1 MAKYKGT
8 KGDDLFTLNEDAADT
23 VRMRGGNDIVRL
35 SATTYS
41 VSEDRIDAGKGE
53 FDLAILEGGGFYN
66 FGHGRFAGF
75 EQIALTGA
83 GAFEI
88 YVDDSVGAR
97 GTTFTV
103 FGAGSASDEFQPS
116 SLFIDWSPE
125 RDSAL
130 LVYGSNGDDA
140 IIGGFRAD
148 EFHGGLGRDLMT
160 GNDGADRFVFE
171 AVDGAD
177 RWGKDRIT
185 DFHAGQDTLVFVTG
199 SVSGFDD
206 LQITD
211 GKLGAVIRTGEGNS
225 SVTLY
230 GVRASDLDAGDF
242 VFGSDAAPAHHALL
256 IPHEGGLLV

>member
-8 KGDDLFTLNEDAADT
+8 DGDDIYTLNEDAADT

-35 SATTYS
+35 SAATWD
-41 VSEDRIDAGKGE
+41 VSEDRVDAGKGE
-53 FDLAILEGGGFYN
+53 FDLAILDGGGFYN

-75 EQIALTGA
+75 EQMALTGE

-88 YVDDSVGAR
+88 YIDDSVGVA

-103 FGAGSASDEFQPS
+103 FGAGSSSDEFQPA

-125 RDSAL
+125 RDSSL
-130 LVYGSNGDDA
+130 LAYGSNGDDA
-140 IIGGFRAD
+140 IIGGFRTD
-148 EFHGGLGRDLMT
+148 EFHGGTGRDLMT
-160 GNDGADRFVFE
+160 GNDGADRFMFE

-185 DFHAGQDTLVFVTG
+185 DFHVGRDKLVFVTD
-199 SVSGFDD
+199 SVADFDD
-206 LQITD
+206 LRITD
-211 GKLGAVIRTGEGNS
+211 AELGAVIRTGDGGS

-230 GVRASDLDAGDF
+230 GVLARDLEAGDF
-242 VFGSDAAPAHHALL
+242 VFGGSAAPVHHALAM
-256 IPHEGGLLV
+256 HDGALLV